1 MRVGNGTGCGD
12 GTIGAGVEAMGG
24 RVTVSAGGDV
34 GGGWVGGRVAV
45 IATGV
50 SVGAERVGVVTGG
63 GGGVADGNGLAVGAG
78 VLVGTRVGAR
88 VGRRTMGWRGVR
100 MTRGVGVSVGSTT
113 TVAGNTLRV
122 GVTITIVGKTIGVF
136 KTKGV

>member
-1 MRVGNGTGCGD
+1 MGNGTGCGD

-34 GGGWVGGRVAV
+34 GGGWVGGRVTV

-63 GGGVADGNGLAVGAG
+63 GGGVVLHR
-78 VLVGTRVGAR
+78 LVGTGTGEVDR
-88 VGRRTMGWRGVR
+88 
-100 MTRGVGVSVGSTT
+100 
-113 TVAGNTLRV
+113 
-122 GVTITIVGKTIGVF
+122 
-136 KTKGV
+136 